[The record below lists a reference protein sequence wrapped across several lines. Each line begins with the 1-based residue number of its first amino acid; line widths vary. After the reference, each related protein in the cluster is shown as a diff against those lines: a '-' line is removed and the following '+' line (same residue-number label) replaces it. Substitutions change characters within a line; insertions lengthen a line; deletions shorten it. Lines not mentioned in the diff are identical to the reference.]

1 MDNGRNCEDSLRI
14 KYDCKRLI
22 DNRDICQEAKTTCSR
37 RLPFGDCVGISRRL
51 QSMSYCNVLLPILDA
66 HTCSYIYLNN
76 SAEREF
82 LLRERARFAATPIYA
97 FMRRRIEARDCS
109 APYVASLLQLRA
121 SRDYSTGHC
130 EAAMIGDVV
139 ATVPLFSRSVVRIL
153 DSILNE
159 PDDKFAKLRGGS
171 VEALEAL
178 EKYVR
183 EALPL
188 TDDTMVHHGLLNAKF
203 FCAVRLPIR
212 NCLNPCS
219 RSM

>member
-97 FMRRRIEARDCS
+97 FMRRRIEDRDCS

-159 PDDKFAKLRGGS
+159 PFAVKPPRKRQGDVNRVDIE
-171 VEALEAL
+171 VEHRVIPI
-178 EKYVR
+178 VR
-183 EALPL
+183 RIDVQHSIILFIVE
-188 TDDTMVHHGLLNAKF
+188 MM
-203 FCAVRLPIR
+203 I
-212 NCLNPCS
+212 
-219 RSM
+219 